1 MKQYI
6 GSKIVK
12 AAPAYRCT
20 CPGGFVTYAGE
31 HDIVPAGSSV
41 EDGYR
46 VQYEDGY
53 LSWSPKAVFEEAN
66 SMRKTKNKPIS
77 WAFGYKPVPG
87 KGGKSTNSLIGDTRF
102 IVRRRKPRRNKP

>member
-12 AAPAYRCT
+12 AVPAYRCT
-20 CPGGFVTYAGE
+20 CPGGFVAYAGE
-31 HDIVPAGSSV
+31 HDIIPAGSSV

-53 LSWSPKAVFEEAN
+53 LSWSPKAVFEEAYRETTGM
-66 SMRKTKNKPIS
+66 S
-77 WAFGYKPVPG
+77 FGLAIEAMK
-87 KGGKSTNSLIGDTRF
+87 
-102 IVRRRKPRRNKP
+102 

>member
-12 AAPAYRCT
+12 AVPAYRCT

-31 HDIVPAGSSV
+31 HDIIPAGSSV

-46 VQYEDGY
+46 VQY
-53 LSWSPKAVFEEAN
+53 
-66 SMRKTKNKPIS
+66 
-77 WAFGYKPVPG
+77 
-87 KGGKSTNSLIGDTRF
+87 
-102 IVRRRKPRRNKP
+102 